1 MGNDTIHPIMTS
13 LFPGSGGRAR
23 TVFRV
28 ADPQPGRHH
37 CTVNHGGGCMLLLL
51 ASDGCTMSSES
62 FSSVTLVR
70 YPSRDQ
76 GREFSLLEPGLFCTE
91 RVGACSLGNCTLES
105 RNGGL
110 TNVHFRYSCD
120 IALAYEFMCIFS
132 HFNQCWHLI
141 SKYNHLHK
149 SNLIVLAY

>member
-1 MGNDTIHPIMTS
+1 MGNDTNHPIITS

-62 FSSVTLVR
+62 FSSVTLESIR
-70 YPSRDQ
+70 HAIKGESFLCLSLDYSAR
-76 GREFSLLEPGLFCTE
+76 RESWSLQLGKLHSEKSKWRLDK
-91 RVGACSLGNCTLES
+91 CSS
-105 RNGGL
+105 
-110 TNVHFRYSCD
+110 FA
-120 IALAYEFMCIFS
+120 IAAI
-132 HFNQCWHLI
+132 
-141 SKYNHLHK
+141 
-149 SNLIVLAY
+149 

>member
-1 MGNDTIHPIMTS
+1 MGNDTIHPIITS

-91 RVGACSLGNCTLES
+91 RVGACSSGNCTLRS

-110 TNVHFRYSCD
+110 TNVRFRYSCD
-120 IALAYEFMCIFS
+120 IALGYGSTYNFLALQSLLAS
-132 HFNQCWHLI
+132 HRQVQSSN
-141 SKYNHLHK
+141 KP
-149 SNLIVLAY
+149 NLIVLAY